1 MKTLPMTEH
10 NPFRIRLGEPLI
22 TAVAEGRMQ
31 WITHRDPRRYE
42 PGRLMLES
50 TNRVVGGW
58 LNPPLADA
66 VIAAGYAT
74 ERHRPPWPERRV
86 RVNYQS
92 ENLNFGVKYPG
103 FVTTSAPWLIVE
115 EGHLPCGER
124 WGISV
129 VEVHDD
135 GTTLTGYEHGDRLD
149 LSDQFPWNDWTP
161 GWWGWKLEPVE
172 DATDE

>member
-1 MKTLPMTEH
+1 MTEH
-10 NPFRIRLGEPLI
+10 NPFRLRLDEPLI

-31 WITHRDPRRYE
+31 WITHPDPRRYE

-50 TNRVVGGW
+50 TNQPVGGW
-58 LNPPLADA
+58 LNPLLADA

-74 ERHRPPWPERRV
+74 ERHRPPWPEGRV

-103 FVTTSAPWLIVE
+103 FVRTSLPWLIVE
-115 EGHLPCGER
+115 EGNLTAGAME
-124 WGISV
+124 GIPV

-135 GTTLTGYEHGDRLD
+135 GTTLTGYELADRVD
-149 LSDQFPWNDWTP
+149 LSDQRPWNDWTP
-161 GWWGWKLEPVE
+161 GWWAWKLDLFDSVTGEPV
-172 DATDE
+172 